1 MIRNIKKIINLR
13 SNFDFKFDYPK
24 VLKKNLIKKLDY
36 LKTTIGSRDKISLN
50 KIKDL
55 NFKIK
60 INPKEKFKQKKVEQ
74 ETKFY
79 DVVEESNINKQTEVN
94 FKTNISKI
102 SENKFL
108 KKKLQRKL
116 GRLKRKIKRYKFTE
130 QINND
135 NNQVQM
141 MQNQDNSRLDEINAK
156 IKNLQSEL
164 GKLQLEDNLNID
176 QSNVKKLRNKYKKK
190 IKKLRNKINK
200 LSKTQNVKN
209 NIVELKSKTTS
220 TQLFES
226 YEKTDEIKKNENLL
240 QNKND
245 ETTNKHHFEKEKEEY
260 ISELKNQIENYKQQN
275 EKLSL
280 QLTNYEEQDKN
291 NEQIKFTELEQKIKY
306 YQDENLRLSNLVV
319 SNEKTI
325 EIMRNQIAGFEN
337 LKQKL
342 YEQVN
347 SLGDTLINND
357 NIENIFDNKKVDSLQ
372 NEHLQQEEL
381 KVANSNENAQILEN
395 TISANSSNQT
405 KKKDYS
411 LKELD
416 AAIKNIFE
424 N

>member
-24 VLKKNLIKKLDY
+24 VLKKNLIEKLNY

-164 GKLQLEDNLNID
+164 GKLQLEDNLNND

-291 NEQIKFTELEQKIKY
+291 NEQIKYTELEQKIKY

-357 NIENIFDNKKVDSLQ
+357 NIENIFDNKKVDSFQ

>member
-36 LKTTIGSRDKISLN
+36 LKTTIGSRDKILLN

-176 QSNVKKLRNKYKKK
+176 QSNVKKLRNKYKRK

-275 EKLSL
+275 KKLSL

-291 NEQIKFTELEQKIKY
+291 NEQIKYTELEQKIKY

-357 NIENIFDNKKVDSLQ
+357 NIENIFDNKKVDSFQ
-372 NEHLQQEEL
+372 NERLQQEEL